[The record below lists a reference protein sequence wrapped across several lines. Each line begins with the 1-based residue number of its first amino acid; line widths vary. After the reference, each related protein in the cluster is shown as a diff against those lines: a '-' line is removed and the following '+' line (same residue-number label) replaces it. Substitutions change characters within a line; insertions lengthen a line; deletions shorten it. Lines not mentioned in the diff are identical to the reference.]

1 MVGSQTRS
9 PSFDESDCGQSV
21 NRIQRCPLYSSKD
34 AIGTSVEQQ
43 GQLMMERF
51 DNEKNP
57 FFFPN
62 RQRALLSNRA
72 NGKAE
77 MA

>member
-1 MVGSQTRS
+1 V
-9 PSFDESDCGQSV
+9 EL
-21 NRIQRCPLYSSKD
+21 QR
-34 AIGTSVEQQ
+34 
-43 GQLMMERF
+43 QLMMEQLN
-51 DNEKNP
+51 NEKNP

-62 RQRALLSNRA
+62 RQRGPLSNRA